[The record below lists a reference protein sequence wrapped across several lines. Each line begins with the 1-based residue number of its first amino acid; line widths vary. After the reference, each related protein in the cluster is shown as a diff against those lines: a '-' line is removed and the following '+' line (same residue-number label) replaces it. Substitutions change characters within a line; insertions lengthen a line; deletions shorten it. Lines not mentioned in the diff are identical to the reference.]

1 MSITAIAEVTRALM
15 ELLKA
20 NLDNTVN
27 VTLLQPGDTA
37 LGNNSVNLYLYRV
50 VENAQLKNT
59 DWRGDR
65 THSPANVPALALDLF
80 YLLTPVA
87 APPEP
92 GTTTLPQAHTL
103 LGQAMQVFH
112 EHPVINDVHT
122 STFDF
127 DALRN
132 VDDLRN
138 AFDKIIVRLHPA
150 SPDELSKV
158 WTMFNQPYRLSVVY
172 EVSLV
177 QIAPTTP
184 PRSRPAPVMV
194 TALDVFPTDPPRLTT
209 LDPARGG
216 TGGTLSAHGYG
227 LSRKSFATRA
237 RFGGQ
242 AVEPATVS
250 ERQVQFTVPAELEA
264 GPEQE
269 VRILLDGQVSNPAT
283 YLVSPWLRRLQP
295 LRGAPGTAP
304 APPLQV
310 SLEVVGEDLLPP
322 AVISVTLRGSVV
334 PHTVVDG
341 THLLVTVPPT
351 EPNGFHPLRVTVG
364 GRSSNSRGFE
374 VVPWLRQLDMATPII
389 GNPLQIHGERLNGT
403 QIRADFGSATV
414 MLKPNADPLQLQVP
428 RVPSLEVGDY
438 EVRVTVDGYESNPLP
453 FTVP

>member
-1 MSITAIAEVTRALM
+1 LTT
-15 ELLKA
+15 
-20 NLDNTVN
+20 
-27 VTLLQPGDTA
+27 
-37 LGNNSVNLYLYRV
+37 NSVNLYLYRV
-50 VENAQLKNT
+50 AENAQLKNT

-65 THSPANVPALALDLF
+65 THSPANVPALALDLY

-92 GTTTLPQAHTL
+92 GTATLPQAHTL

-122 STFDF
+122 SIFDF

-184 PRSRPAPVMV
+184 SRSRPAPVMV
-194 TALDVFPTDPPRLTT
+194 TALDVFPTDPPRLTAV
-209 LDPARGG
+209 DPARGG
-216 TGGTLSAHGYG
+216 TGTLLTLRGFG
-227 LSRKSFATRA
+227 LARKSFASHV

-242 AVEPATVS
+242 PVDPTGVS
-250 ERQVQFTVPAELEA
+250 ERQMQITIPVDLEA

-269 VRILLDGQVSNPAT
+269 VRALLDGQASNPMT
-283 YLVSPWLRRLQP
+283 YLVSPWLRRVQP
-295 LRGAPGTAP
+295 LRGAPGPLPTP
-304 APPLQV
+304 AVQV
-310 SLEVVGEDLLPP
+310 TLEVSGEDLLT
-322 AVISVTLRGSVV
+322 AMGISVTLRGAIV

-341 THLLVTVPPT
+341 THLRITVPNTVPS
-351 EPNGFHPLRVTVG
+351 GLHPVRVTVN

-374 VVPWLRQLDMATPII
+374 VVPLLRQLVPAAPVI
-389 GNPLQIHGERLNGT
+389 GGPLQINGERLNGT
-403 QIRADFGSATV
+403 QIRADFGPAAV
-414 MLKPNADPLQLQVP
+414 MLNPNATPNQLQVP
-428 RVPSLEVGDY
+428 SVPRLDPGTY
-438 EVRVTVDGYESNPLP
+438 EIRVTVDGHESNPLS